1 MVPGC
6 ENPTAK
12 VRKLNLSEIM
22 TITIDNPIQLK
33 LDFSGTSTTRLLES
47 PAIVE
52 HPRPVPVLNL
62 KLAEKL
68 EKLAAGMQK
77 TIENKLNPAIGQ
89 QNITARR
96 SQIAKG
102 MREEGERLAT
112 IQRWLIGLATAHR
125 NGMCPD
131 LFMKIVNRKQLE
143 DFATI
148 NRWREDQSKYLSEC
162 FTYNYAIAER
172 LRLFGIKTKDDA
184 IAAVELLDKLDS
196 STPAPQIDRSVDRAM
211 ELRRKAI
218 YTKVPDFFPTP
229 KAVIDRMLEI
239 ANVRSSHRVLDCSA
253 GAGDICLAVRELGVP
268 VVDCFEINS
277 DLVQA
282 LTLLGFPPLDRDF
295 LFATPRPIYDRVVMN
310 PPFSVDAY
318 IDHVRAAYQWLA
330 PGGELIAVLPN
341 GYRGSRTSKRREF
354 ADWLEDLGAIEY
366 PNPADAFTKSD
377 RSCGVSTHLIHIR
390 R

>member
-1 MVPGC
+1 MPRTLV
-6 ENPTAK
+6 NPAQ
-12 VRKLNLSEIM
+12 LSIFQIVAPSHIDSSLEI
-22 TITIDNPIQLK
+22 Q
-33 LDFSGTSTTRLLES
+33 
-47 PAIVE
+47 
-52 HPRPVPVLNL
+52 HPRPQPKPLPNL

-77 TIENKLNPAIGQ
+77 AIDNKLDPAVGR

-96 SQIAKG
+96 SRIANS

-112 IQRWLIGLATAHR
+112 IQRWLEGLAQSHR
-125 NGMCPD
+125 SGTCPD
-131 LFMKIVNRKQLE
+131 RFVKIDNRKQLE
-143 DFATI
+143 DFARIHLWEEKHPT
-148 NRWREDQSKYLSEC
+148 YLQNC
-162 FTYNYAIAER
+162 FDHGYEIVDR
-172 LRLFGIKTKDDA
+172 LKSIGITSAQEA
-184 IAAVELLDKLDS
+184 IAAVEKLNQLHNS
-196 STPAPQIDRSVDRAM
+196 FTPTPQIDRSVEQAM

-229 KAVIDRMLEI
+229 KTLIDRMLEI

-253 GAGDICLAVRELGVP
+253 GAGDICLAVRELGVLM
-268 VVDCFEINS
+268 VDCFEINA

-282 LTLLGFPPLDRDF
+282 LTLLGFPPLARDF

-354 ADWLEDLGAIEY
+354 GEWLEELGAIEY
-366 PNPADAFTKSD
+366 PNPADTFTKSD

>member
-1 MVPGC
+1 MPRTIV
-6 ENPTAK
+6 NPAQLDIFQN
-12 VRKLNLSEIM
+12 VAPSAYDLSREIQH
-22 TITIDNPIQLK
+22 PCPQ
-33 LDFSGTSTTRLLES
+33 S
-47 PAIVE
+47 P
-52 HPRPVPVLNL
+52 HLPNL

-77 TIENKLNPAIGQ
+77 AIDNKLDPAIGR

-96 SQIAKG
+96 SRIAAS

-112 IQRWLIGLATAHR
+112 IQRWLEGLATAHR
-125 NGMCPD
+125 SGTCPN
-131 LFMKIVNRKQLE
+131 LFANISNRKQLE
-143 DFATI
+143 DLAAI
-148 NRWREDQSKYLSEC
+148 HHWQEEDSKYLEDS
-162 FTYNYAIAER
+162 FNYNYSIVDR
-172 LRLFGIKTKDDA
+172 LKLFGIKTKDDA
-184 IAAVELLDKLDS
+184 IAAVELLNSLDF
-196 STPAPQIDRSVDRAM
+196 TPAPQLDRSVEQAM

-229 KAVIDRMLEI
+229 KTLIARMLEI
-239 ANVRSSHRVLDCSA
+239 ANVRSSHRVLDPSA
-253 GAGDICLAVRELGVP
+253 GAGDICLAVRDLGIP

-282 LTLLGFPPLDRDF
+282 LTLLGFPPLARDF
-295 LFATPRPIYDRVVMN
+295 LFATPKPDYDRVVMN
-310 PPFSVDAY
+310 PPFSLDVY
-318 IDHVRAAYQWLA
+318 IDHVRAAYHWLA

-354 ADWLEDLGAIEY
+354 AEWLEELDAIEY
-366 PNPADAFTKSD
+366 PNPADAFIKSD